1 MNGLLIATM
10 LFAGGSTAAMQ
21 NEGINQAVNET
32 ANKVVYQVKNMFN
45 GNQVD
50 NLRENG
56 FSYPS
61 EEFLSS
67 LTEEQAFEIISTID
81 VINSTYDW
89 TNMTDEEILDALEV
103 IKTEMSNLYAE
114 LGIEAPAT
122 QTRTQKRTRKGKKW
136 NEDFVP
142 NYNQSP
148 DETTDTEKTV

>member
-10 LFAGGSTAAMQ
+10 IFAGGSAAAIQ
-21 NEGINQAVNET
+21 NEGINHAVNET

-81 VINSTYDW
+81 AINSTYDW
-89 TNMTDEEILDALEV
+89 TNMTDEEILETLEV
-103 IKTEMSNLYAE
+103 IKTEMSDLYTE
-114 LGIEAPAT
+114 LGIETPTT

-136 NEDFVP
+136 NEDFIP
-142 NYNQSP
+142 NYDQVP
-148 DETTDTEKTV
+148 DEVIDTEDTV